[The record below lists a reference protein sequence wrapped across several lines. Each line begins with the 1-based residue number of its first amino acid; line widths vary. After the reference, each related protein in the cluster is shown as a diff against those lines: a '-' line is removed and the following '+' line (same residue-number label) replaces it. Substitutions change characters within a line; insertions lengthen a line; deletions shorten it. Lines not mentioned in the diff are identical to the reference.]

1 MYQLRPANERG
12 RSRTGWLDSFHT
24 FSFSSYYH
32 PEFMGFSDLRVI
44 NDDIVAPGQGFGMHP
59 HADMEI
65 VSIVLSGT
73 LEHKDSL
80 GNGSIIYPGDIQ
92 KMTAGSGILHSEFN
106 PSPTE
111 AVHFLQ
117 IWLLPNR
124 KGLKPYYEQ
133 KSFTPQ
139 QLSNR
144 FCPVASPE
152 GKDGTVKIHQDTEIY
167 RCRIDAEKNVGY
179 KLSDRRSYW
188 LQMASGAAELNGAVL
203 AAGDGVAV
211 AGENGSLNLRGIDTV
226 SDIILFN
233 LRP

>member
-1 MYQLRPANERG
+1 
-12 RSRTGWLDSFHT
+12 
-24 FSFSSYYH
+24 
-32 PEFMGFSDLRVI
+32 
-44 NDDIVAPGQGFGMHP
+44 MHP

-144 FCPVASPE
+144 FCPVAQPRRQRRYRQNPPGYRNLPLPDRC
-152 GKDGTVKIHQDTEIY
+152 GKK
-167 RCRIDAEKNVGY
+167 R
-179 KLSDRRSYW
+179 W
-188 LQMASGAAELNGAVL
+188 L
-203 AAGDGVAV
+203 
-211 AGENGSLNLRGIDTV
+211 
-226 SDIILFN
+226 
-233 LRP
+233 

>member
-117 IWLLPNR
+117 IWLLPTGKASN
-124 KGLKPYYEQ
+124 PTTS
-133 KSFTPQ
+133 KSLLLRSSSAIVSVRLPAPKAKTVPSKSTRIPKFT
-139 QLSNR
+139 
-144 FCPVASPE
+144 
-152 GKDGTVKIHQDTEIY
+152 
-167 RCRIDAEKNVGY
+167 
-179 KLSDRRSYW
+179 
-188 LQMASGAAELNGAVL
+188 
-203 AAGDGVAV
+203 AAG
-211 AGENGSLNLRGIDTV
+211 
-226 SDIILFN
+226 
-233 LRP
+233 

>member
-111 AVHFLQ
+111 AVHFL
-117 IWLLPNR
+117 PN
-124 KGLKPYYEQ
+124 L
-133 KSFTPQ
+133 
-139 QLSNR
+139 
-144 FCPVASPE
+144 ASPQPE
-152 GKDGTVKIHQDTEIY
+152 RPQTLLRAKVFYSAAAQQSFLSGCQPRRQDGTVKIHQDTEIY
-167 RCRIDAEKNVGY
+167 RCRMDAEKNVGY

-203 AAGDGVAV
+203 
-211 AGENGSLNLRGIDTV
+211 GSRRRGGCCRRKRKPESSRNRYRV
-226 SDIILFN
+226 GHHSF
-233 LRP
+233 

>member
-111 AVHFLQ
+111 AVHFL
-117 IWLLPNR
+117 PN
-124 KGLKPYYEQ
+124 L
-133 KSFTPQ
+133 
-139 QLSNR
+139 
-144 FCPVASPE
+144 ASPQPE
-152 GKDGTVKIHQDTEIY
+152 RPQTLLRAKVFYSAAAQQSFLSGCQPRRQRRYRQNPPGYRNLPLPDGCGKK
-167 RCRIDAEKNVGY
+167 R
-179 KLSDRRSYW
+179 W
-188 LQMASGAAELNGAVL
+188 L
-203 AAGDGVAV
+203 
-211 AGENGSLNLRGIDTV
+211 
-226 SDIILFN
+226 
-233 LRP
+233 